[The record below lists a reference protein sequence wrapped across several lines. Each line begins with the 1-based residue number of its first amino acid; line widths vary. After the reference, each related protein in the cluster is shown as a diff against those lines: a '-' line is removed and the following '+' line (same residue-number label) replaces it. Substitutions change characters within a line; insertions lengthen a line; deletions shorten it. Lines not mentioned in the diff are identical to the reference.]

1 MIKILIVGAGI
12 AGLALAR
19 RLTNTNVKVT
29 IIERDSHFPVGGA
42 GICLPANAV
51 IQMRRLGLYDR
62 LMNASHTVNLIE
74 FAKSNGATI
83 TTASLGEPPLNIA
96 EFVALPRQRLLE
108 LLQYGM
114 SNAVCFSSQVTK
126 LSETEGGL
134 WVHINHSSRH
144 EFFDLV
150 VAADGLHS
158 TTRQLSLKNSKPR
171 SLGVTNWRF
180 IAEHPERDAHPIYYL
195 GNDDAF
201 MVYPMGATQSYC
213 YAQIA
218 DPFNQWRQLPA
229 IPTLQTLF
237 GHYCPQVKSILDGL
251 SPETRVMA
259 GTLETV
265 TVSRC
270 FEGRTVFIGDALHGC
285 PPTLQQGV
293 GMALEDAN
301 LLADLITRF
310 PVDDALQMYH
320 EQRFPRVRWIVE
332 ESNRLVE
339 LANKGKSWPGR
350 LIRNTLLRQHGP
362 ANVAAWRRILSD
374 SVHPELDF

>member
-12 AGLALAR
+12 SGLALAR

-29 IIERDSHFPVGGA
+29 IIERDSHFPTGGG

-51 IQMRRLGLYDR
+51 VQMHRLGLYDR

-74 FAKSNGATI
+74 YAKSNGTTI
-83 TTASLGEPPLNIA
+83 TTASLGEPPLNKA
-96 EFVALPRQRLLE
+96 EFVALPRQRLME

-158 TTRQLSLKNSKPR
+158 TTRQLTFKNSKPKT
-171 SLGVTNWRF
+171 LGVTSWRF
-180 IAEHPERDAHPIYYL
+180 IAEHPERDTHPTYYL
-195 GNDDAF
+195 GNDDSF
-201 MVYPMGATQSYC
+201 MLYPMGPNKSYC
-213 YAQIA
+213 YAQIS
-218 DPFNQWRQLPA
+218 DPFSQWRNLPA
-229 IPTLQTLF
+229 APTLQTLF
-237 GHYCPQVKSILDGL
+237 SHYCEPVKNIVSSL
-251 SPETRVMA
+251 SNDSKFVVS
-259 GTLETV
+259 TLESVNV
-265 TVSRC
+265 TRC
-270 FEGRTVFIGDALHGC
+270 FEGRTVLIGDALHGC
-285 PPTLQQGV
+285 PPVLQQGV
-293 GMALEDAN
+293 GMSLEDAN

-320 EQRFPRVRWIVE
+320 EQRFPRINWVVE
-332 ESNRLVE
+332 ESERLIE
-339 LANKGKSWPGR
+339 LANKGKTWPGR
-350 LIRNTLLRQHGP
+350 LIRNTMLRQNGP

-374 SVHPELDF
+374 TLHPEFDF

>member
-29 IIERDSHFPVGGA
+29 IIERDSHFPTGGA

-74 FAKSNGATI
+74 MAKSNGATI
-83 TTASLGEPPLNIA
+83 TTASLGEAPLNKA
-96 EFVALPRQRLLE
+96 EFIALPRQRLME
-108 LLQYGM
+108 LMQYGM
-114 SNAVCFSSQVTK
+114 ANSVCFSSQVTK

-150 VAADGLHS
+150 VAADGMHS
-158 TTRQLSLKNSKPR
+158 TTRQLTLKNSKPKN
-171 SLGVTNWRF
+171 LGVTNWRF

-201 MVYPMGATQSYC
+201 MVYPMGPTQSYC

-218 DPFNQWRQLPA
+218 DPLNQWRNLPP

-237 GHYCPQVKSILDGL
+237 HHYCDPVKSILSSL
-251 SPETRVMA
+251 SEESKFMV
-259 GTLETV
+259 GTLESVNV
-265 TVSRC
+265 TRC

-320 EQRFPRVRWIVE
+320 DQRYPRIHWIVE
-332 ESNRLVE
+332 ESNRLIE
-339 LANKGKSWPGR
+339 LANKGKTWPGR
-350 LIRNTLLRQHGP
+350 LIRNTLLRQNGP

-374 SVHPELDF
+374 SIHPELDF